1 MERTKTLIADST
13 VAGARRRRR
22 RRDPDRRHRIARAAV
37 EVLHRDGV
45 LALSH
50 RAVAEEADVPL
61 GSTTYHFQGLDDL
74 LAAALEWISDEEIRI
89 LDEWQAAWDLDENLI
104 AALVD
109 LLLIYCNQRRAMSIL
124 EYEVHVL
131 AYRRPV
137 MRELSRR
144 WDRALNEILSRY
156 MSSADADLVIAMM
169 DGVMLNNL
177 TDDSP
182 LLKDWARFCLAKVVP
197 A

>member
-89 LDEWQAAWDLDENLI
+89 LDEWQAAWDLDENLM

-177 TDDSP
+177 TVDSP

>member
-1 MERTKTLIADST
+1 MERTKTLTADST

-89 LDEWQAAWDLDENLI
+89 LDEWQAAWDLDENLM

>member
-1 MERTKTLIADST
+1 MERTKTLTADST